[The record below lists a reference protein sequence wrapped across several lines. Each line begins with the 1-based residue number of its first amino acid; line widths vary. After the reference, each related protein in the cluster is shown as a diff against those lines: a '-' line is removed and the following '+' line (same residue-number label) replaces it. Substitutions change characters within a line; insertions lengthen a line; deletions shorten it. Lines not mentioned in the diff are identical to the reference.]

1 LSSLQQVFCSVL
13 TRAIF
18 AVAAAGFLKLA
29 LHYSLQASLPT
40 ASPSHVLILLQLVV
54 QPNGACIALQPAARQ
69 VDIGMFLH
77 VVDPFT
83 DQPQQRS
90 L

>member
-1 LSSLQQVFCSVL
+1 
-13 TRAIF
+13 
-18 AVAAAGFLKLA
+18 
-29 LHYSLQASLPT
+29 
-40 ASPSHVLILLQLVV
+40 VLILLQLVV